1 MKKLIGLAFIILAFA
16 ACKFNDADKPKL
28 PIMGN
33 REAVTKTVDGKQVT
47 DTVYQTIPDF
57 KFVNQYGD
65 TITQKSLKGDI
76 YVADFFFTTCPSICP
91 IMHRN
96 MLNVYK
102 EFKNVPD
109 FKIISH
115 TIDPKHDS
123 VAVMKKYADKLGIS
137 GNSWWLLQ
145 GNKEQTYDLGQKN
158 YLVAVKQDDGT
169 PGGYVHQG
177 WFVLVD
183 KQKRIRG
190 YYDGTDEKQVAKLID
205 DIKILRT
212 EVNTEIAQ

>member
-1 MKKLIGLAFIILAFA
+1 MKKIAATLLVAIALAG
-16 ACKFNDADKPKL
+16 CKFNDAGKPKL
-28 PIMGN
+28 PILGN
-33 REAVTKTVDGKQVT
+33 RDAVSKTVNGKQVT
-47 DTVYQTIPDF
+47 DTIYHTIPDF

-65 TITQKSLKGDI
+65 TITQNSLKGDI

-96 MLNVYK
+96 MLKVYS

-115 TIDPKHDS
+115 TIDPKHDT
-123 VAVMKKYADKLGIS
+123 VAVLKKYADKLGIS
-137 GNSWWLLQ
+137 GNNWWLLQ
-145 GNKEQTYDLGQKN
+145 GDKDKTYNISQD
-158 YLVAVKQDDGT
+158 YLVKRPGPDAKQVFVHDG
-169 PGGYVHQG
+169 Y
-177 WFVLVD
+177 FVLVD

-190 YYDGTDEKQVAKLID
+190 MYDGTSEKEVSAMIA
-205 DIKILRT
+205 DIKTLRA